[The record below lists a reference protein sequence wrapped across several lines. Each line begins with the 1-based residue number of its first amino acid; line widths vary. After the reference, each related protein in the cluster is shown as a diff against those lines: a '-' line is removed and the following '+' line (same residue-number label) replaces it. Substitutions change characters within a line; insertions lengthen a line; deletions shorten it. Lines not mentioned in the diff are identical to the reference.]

1 MQQAK
6 GRIERLFKTFQDRLR
21 KEMRLRGIKTT
32 EEANKFLE
40 EYLPIYDKRFSVEP
54 AKKINLHRAV
64 PEGANLDDVLCRLTV
79 RVLRNDFTV
88 SHDNK
93 LYQVE
98 NRIRAKKVLVC
109 EHIDGKISI
118 ECKGETLNHRE
129 ITNKP
134 KRANDKKKPY
144 KFKIRKV
151 YIPPK
156 DHPWRKYKVRS
167 YPQYAQ
173 N

>member
-1 MQQAK
+1 M
-6 GRIERLFKTFQDRLR
+6 
-21 KEMRLRGIKTT
+21 
-32 EEANKFLE
+32 
-40 EYLPIYDKRFSVEP
+40 PIYNERFMVEP
-54 AKKINLHRAV
+54 AKKIDLHRAV
-64 PEGANLDDVLCRLTV
+64 PKDANLDDILCRKTV
-79 RVLRNDFTV
+79 RVLRNDFTI
-88 SHDNK
+88 SYDNK

-109 EHIDGKISI
+109 EHIDGRISI
-118 ECKGETLNHRE
+118 QYKEETLNYRE
-129 ITNKP
+129 ITNRP

-144 KFKIRKV
+144 EFKIRKV

-156 DHPWRKYKVRS
+156 DHPWRKYKTRS